1 MERIII
7 TRLDDGI
14 SRPEAFDYAEKSI
27 AELEGRDSWKQG
39 EHLEFEGAHTFTN
52 RIGVVSG
59 IPGYHVKVRSDE
71 KG

>member
-14 SRPEAFDYAEKSI
+14 SRPEAFDYAERTIS
-27 AELEGRDSWKQG
+27 ELENRDSWKQG
-39 EHLEFEGAHTFTN
+39 EHIEFDGVHTFTN
-52 RIGVVSG
+52 RIGVTSG
-59 IPGYHVKVRSDE
+59 IPGYHVKVRSDA